1 MSFYLG
7 NNKITPLYLGGVEI
21 AEAFFGSV
29 RVYPDYNPLNLP
41 PHTIRCKFSAGYVP
55 SMGDS
60 QTLVDASENIWDIYL
75 SSNDWIGLFY
85 EILPLV
91 NVIGANTTGVVNMRS
106 MFYGCSDLISV
117 PLFDTS
123 SVTDMT
129 SMFKNCTNLASV
141 PLFDTSSVT
150 TMVDMF
156 YWCTSLKIVP
166 LFDTSLVTDMRSM
179 FDGCHA
185 VESGALALYRQA
197 STQSTPPTYHGRT
210 FTDCGRDTVTG
221 AAELARI
228 PASWGGTAT

>member
-1 MSFYLG
+1 MSIYLG

-41 PHTIRCKFSAGYVP
+41 PYTIRCKFSAGYMP

-75 SSNDWIGLFY
+75 SSNNWTGLFY

-129 SMFKNCTNLASV
+129 AMCYHCSSLTSV
-141 PLFDTSSVT
+141 PLLDTSSAT
-150 TMVDMF
+150 NMSAMF
-156 YWCTSLKIVP
+156 GSCY
-166 LFDTSLVTDMRSM
+166 
-179 FDGCHA
+179 A
-185 VESGALALYRQA
+185 VESGALALYQQA
-197 STQSTPPTYHGRT
+197 STQSTPPTDHYYT

-221 AAELARI
+221 AAELRRI